1 MASPKSIDP
10 LRNFGFLL
18 KDVSRLYSRNFERS
32 SAGLGLTLAQCRVLS
47 YLRRNEGTSQV
58 RLAYLTD
65 TDPMTLGRLLER
77 MEAEGLIERRP
88 DPVDRRAHSVY
99 LQASAIP
106 VLDEIWRLSDCAR
119 AESLSGLT
127 AADRA
132 QLMKLMQRIHANLDA
147 LMPGAADSVGSG
159 PRIALN
165 SPRLHAQPE

>member
-32 SAGLGLTLAQCRVLS
+32 SAGLGLTLAQCKVLS
-47 YLRRNEGTSQV
+47 YLQRNEGTSQV

-132 QLMKLMQRIHANLDA
+132 QLMKLMQCIHANLDA